1 MNAGIK
7 LECLSPGKNFNPS
20 LMLASKA
27 VAYKVEHLSVTPLY
41 GRLLTLAQT

>member
-1 MNAGIK
+1 MK
-7 LECLSPGKNFNPS
+7 LFMAVILEGKNFKPS
-20 LMLASKA
+20 LMFDSKA